1 MDPAPFD
8 QVADLR
14 SPSPVEARPELAIDD
29 LARLFGI
36 ADLADRLAAVDQRIV
51 DALDPEGAVLA
62 PAAARVA
69 STGGKR
75 LRPLLTIV
83 AAAVGD
89 VFDDRVISAAAAVEL
104 VQVGSLVH
112 DDLLDRA
119 LTRRGQPTINAVE
132 GVNHAVLAGDYI
144 LARAAE
150 LAAGVSR
157 EAAALLAD
165 ALGDLC
171 EGQALELRD
180 AFDPDRSI
188 DDHIASIRGKTAA
201 LFACAFRLGAH
212 CGGVSPRNATALGRF
227 GEAFGMSFQVL
238 DDMLDL
244 IGDADRLGKPTGID
258 IESGVYTLP
267 VLTALREADGDRLRA
282 LLTGRPAVGEPGD
295 AAASPATGP
304 VEHRSGVAQAIDL
317 VRGSGSIAVAL
328 AAVDRYADDARRA
341 VTHLNQT
348 RIGEGLAA
356 FPRSYVTWALES
368 FMDSRYLEVPLTV
381 LAEATR
387 ETTT

>member
-1 MDPAPFD
+1 MDHAPID

-14 SPSPVEARPELAIDD
+14 SPPPVGAPPELAIDD

-36 ADLADRLAAVDQRIV
+36 ADLADRLTAVDQRIA
-51 DALDPEGAVLA
+51 DTLGRDGTVLA

-112 DDLLDRA
+112 DDILDRA

-132 GVNHAVLAGDYI
+132 GLNHAVLAGDYI

-150 LAAGVSR
+150 LAASVSR

-188 DDHIASIRGKTAA
+188 DDHVASIRGKTAA
-201 LFACAFRLGAH
+201 LFACASRLGAH
-212 CGGVSPRNATALGRF
+212 CGGVSPRNATALGHF
-227 GEAFGMSFQVL
+227 GEEFGMSFQVL

-267 VLTALREADGDRLRA
+267 VLTALRETDGDGLRRLLA
-282 LLTGRPAVGEPGD
+282 GRLGGGEGAHA
-295 AAASPATGP
+295 AAASPAAAAA
-304 VEHRSGVAQAIDL
+304 EHRSDVARAIDL
-317 VRGSGSIAVAL
+317 VRASGSIAVAL
-328 AAVDRYADDARRA
+328 AAVDRYADNARRA
-341 VTHLNQT
+341 VAHLNQT

-356 FPRSYVTWALES
+356 FPRTYVTWALES

-381 LAEATR
+381 LG
-387 ETTT
+387 

>member
-1 MDPAPFD
+1 MDHASFD
-8 QVADLR
+8 QVADHR
-14 SPSPVEARPELAIDD
+14 SPSPPRARPELAIDD
-29 LARLFGI
+29 LAHLFGI
-36 ADLADRLAAVDQRIV
+36 ADLGDRLAAVDQRIV
-51 DALDPEGAVLA
+51 DALGRDSAVLA

-83 AAAVGD
+83 AAAVVD

-112 DDLLDRA
+112 DDILDRA
-119 LTRRGQPTINAVE
+119 LTRRGRPTINAVE

-157 EAAALLAD
+157 DAAAFLAD

-171 EGQALELRD
+171 EGQALEMRD
-180 AFDPDRSI
+180 AFDPDRSV
-188 DDHIASIRGKTAA
+188 DAHLASIRGKTAA
-201 LFACAFRLGAH
+201 LFACACRLGAH
-212 CGGVSPRNATALGRF
+212 CGDVSPRNATALGSF

-258 IESGVYTLP
+258 LESGVYTLP
-267 VLTALREADGDRLRA
+267 VLTALREPDGDQLRG
-282 LLTGRPAVGEPGD
+282 LLTTRLADRDRGD
-295 AAASPATGP
+295 ATVASPAAGST
-304 VEHRSGVAQAIDL
+304 EHGIDVARAIDL
-317 VRGSGSIAVAL
+317 VRASGSIAVAL

-341 VTHLNQT
+341 VAHLNQT
-348 RIGEGLAA
+348 TIGEGLAA

-368 FMDSRYLEVPLTV
+368 YMDSRYLEVPLTV
-381 LAEATR
+381 LG
-387 ETTT
+387 

>member
-1 MDPAPFD
+1 MDHASFD

-14 SPSPVEARPELAIDD
+14 SPSPARARPELAIDD

-36 ADLADRLAAVDQRIV
+36 ADLGDRLAAVDQRIV
-51 DALDPEGAVLA
+51 DALGRDGAVLA

-75 LRPLLTIV
+75 LRPMLTIV
-83 AAAVGD
+83 AAAVD
-89 VFDDRVISAAAAVEL
+89 QVFDDRVISAAAAVEL

-112 DDLLDRA
+112 DDILDRA
-119 LTRRGQPTINAVE
+119 LTRRGRPTINAVE

-171 EGQALELRD
+171 EGQALEMRD
-180 AFDPDRSI
+180 AFDPDRSV
-188 DDHIASIRGKTAA
+188 DAHLTSIRGKTAA
-201 LFACAFRLGAH
+201 LFACACRLGAH
-212 CGGVSPRNATALGRF
+212 CGGVSARNATALGRF

-267 VLTALREADGDRLRA
+267 VLTALREPDGERLRG
-282 LLTGRPAVGEPGD
+282 LLTGRLAGSKVGN
-295 AAASPATGP
+295 AAAPAGSA
-304 VEHRSGVAQAIDL
+304 EHRTDVAQAIDL
-317 VRGSGSIAVAL
+317 VRASGSIAVAL

-341 VTHLNQT
+341 VAHLNQT
-348 RIGEGLAA
+348 AIGEGLTA
-356 FPRSYVTWALES
+356 FPRTYVTWALES

-381 LAEATR
+381 LG
-387 ETTT
+387 